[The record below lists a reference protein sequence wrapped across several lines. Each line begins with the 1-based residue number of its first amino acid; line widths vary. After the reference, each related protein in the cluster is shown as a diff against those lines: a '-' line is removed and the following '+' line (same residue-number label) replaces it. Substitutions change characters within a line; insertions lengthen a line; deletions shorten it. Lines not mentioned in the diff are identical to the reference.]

1 MNGEPADRP
10 DPRLIATAADFAR
23 ALRALRGLA
32 RLSIREVAA
41 RLSGCATDPV
51 SSSTLGGW
59 FSGRHLPA
67 PAFARSGTV
76 AMLLAVCGETDPSR
90 LKQWLRALDRVRRG
104 PGSTAHPVHPLRA
117 ATSVPSGYLREL
129 PGSVLA
135 VLAPEDA
142 GATQESVLSQLLANP
157 ARAADLLRPGPDGR
171 RRVIVVERF
180 ESRPAPGQADAL
192 VVRLRAD
199 VYSVAL
205 AASA

>member
-1 MNGEPADRP
+1 MNGEPVDRP
-10 DPRLIATAADFAR
+10 DPHLIATAADFAHALS
-23 ALRALRGLA
+23 ALRTMAGLSVREVSA
-32 RLSIREVAA
+32 RLNV
-41 RLSGCATDPV
+41 CATDQV

-67 PAFARSGTV
+67 PALARSGTV

-90 LKQWLRALDRVRRG
+90 VKHWLIALDRVRRR
-104 PGSTAHPVHPLRA
+104 PGSRKHLAHQLRPP
-117 ATSVPSGYLREL
+117 TSAPSGSLREL

-135 VLAPEDA
+135 VLAPEDN
-142 GATQESVLSQLLANP
+142 GTTRESVLSQLLANP

-180 ESRPAPGQADAL
+180 ESRPTAGHADAL
-192 VVRLRAD
+192 VVRLQAD

>member
-1 MNGEPADRP
+1 MNGEAADRP

-23 ALRALRGLA
+23 ALRVLRGRA
-32 RLSIREVAA
+32 RLSIREAAA
-41 RLSGCATDPV
+41 RLNGCTTDAV
-51 SSSTLGGW
+51 SPSTLGGW
-59 FSGRHLPA
+59 YSGRHLPA
-67 PAFARSGTV
+67 AALVRSGTV
-76 AMLLAVCGETDPSR
+76 ATLLAVCGESDPSR
-90 LKQWLRALDRVRRG
+90 LKQWLKALDRVRRG
-104 PGSTAHPVHPLRA
+104 PGST
-117 ATSVPSGYLREL
+117 TSAPSGHLREL

-142 GATQESVLSQLLANP
+142 GATRESVLSQLLANP

-180 ESRPAPGQADAL
+180 DAPTAGGQADAL